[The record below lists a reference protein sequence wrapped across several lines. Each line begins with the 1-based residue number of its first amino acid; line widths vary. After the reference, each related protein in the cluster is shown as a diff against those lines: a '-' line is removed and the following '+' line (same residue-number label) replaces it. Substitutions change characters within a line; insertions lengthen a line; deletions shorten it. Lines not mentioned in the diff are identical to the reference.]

1 MSMVNCF
8 TATCASIVLGFSA
21 SNTCSAMLPTY
32 NFDKPTIINRQN
44 ITTLPNNIRYV
55 EGNKKI
61 SNNSLDEIVNNNFY
75 ASVTEAAKDM
85 FGDVRFLSKLE
96 VSQYKEV
103 LKGMGKPTGTNLYDL
118 M

>member
-1 MSMVNCF
+1 MSMANYF

-21 SNTCSAMLPTY
+21 SNTCSAMLTTY
-32 NFDKPTIINRQN
+32 NFDKPAITINQN
-44 ITTLPNNIRYV
+44 VTTLPNNIRYV

-61 SNNSLDEIVNNNFY
+61 SNNSLDEVVNNHFNT
-75 ASVTEAAKDM
+75 SVTEAARDM
-85 FGDVRFLSKLE
+85 FGDVRFLNKLE

-103 LKGMGKPTGTNLYDL
+103 LKEMGKPTGTNLYDL